1 MLCALIMAGGK
12 GTRFWPLST
21 EKNPKQFLNLV
32 GNESMIQMTVNRL
45 KPIIPM
51 ERIFVVTD
59 QKYEKLVNEHLTEL
73 PSENIIIEPVGMN
86 TAPCIALSAMLIDKK
101 FPNATLAVLPSDHLI
116 ENEALFQTTLQAAD
130 LYVEMNQQAIVTLG
144 MEVTR
149 PEVGYGYIKYENE
162 LNSIYDLSIRKV
174 EKFVEKPD
182 IETAKHYMNEG
193 CYLWNGGMF
202 IWKTQNIIS
211 LTKQHLSSTFWKTQN
226 IISLTKQHLSST
238 YELLTEIANSSS
250 SEFEQKLYELY
261 PQVESISVDYG
272 IMERAEQ
279 ICVIPSSFGW
289 DDIGSWLSLER
300 YRETDEYDNILDGEI
315 KALNSKG
322 NIIVSKTKPMVLCG
336 VEDLILVET
345 DEVVMVMK
353 KDDVGRISE
362 LRTSIA

>member
-21 EKNPKQFLNLV
+21 EENPKQFLNLV
-32 GNESMIQMTVNRL
+32 GEESMIQMTVNRL
-45 KPIIPM
+45 KEIIPM

-59 QKYEKLVNEHLTEL
+59 QKYEKLVNKHLTEL

-116 ENEALFQTTLQAAD
+116 ENEDLFRTTLQAAD

-149 PEVGYGYIKYENE
+149 PEIGYGYIKYENE

-182 IETAKHYMNEG
+182 IETAKRYMDEG

-202 IWKTQNIIS
+202 IWKTQNIIA
-211 LTKQHLSSTFWKTQN
+211 
-226 IISLTKQHLSST
+226 LTKQHLSST
-238 YELLTEIANSSS
+238 YELLAEIANSPT
-250 SEFEQKLYELY
+250 SEFNQKLYELY

-315 KALNSKG
+315 KTLNSKG

-353 KDDVGRISE
+353 KEDVGRISE

>member
-21 EKNPKQFLNLV
+21 EENPKQFLNLV

-45 KPIIPM
+45 KSIIPM

-59 QKYEKLVNEHLTEL
+59 QKYESLVNKHLTEL

-86 TAPCIALSAMLIDKK
+86 TAPCIALSAMLIEKK

-130 LYVEMNQQAIVTLG
+130 LYVEMNPKAIVTLG

-174 EKFVEKPD
+174 DKFVEKPD
-182 IETAKHYMNEG
+182 VETAKRYMDEG

-211 LTKQHLSSTFWKTQN
+211 LTKQHLSST
-226 IISLTKQHLSST
+226 
-238 YELLTEIANSSS
+238 YELLAEIANSSS

-272 IMERAEQ
+272 IMERAEE

-300 YRETDEYDNILDGEI
+300 YRETDEYNNILDGEI

-322 NIIVSKTKPMVLCG
+322 NIIVSRTKPMVLCG

>member
-21 EKNPKQFLNLV
+21 EENPKQFLNLV
-32 GNESMIQMTVNRL
+32 GKESMIQMTVNRL
-45 KPIIPM
+45 KEIIPM

-59 QKYEKLVNEHLTEL
+59 QKYQLLVNEHLVEL
-73 PSENIIIEPVGMN
+73 PAENIIIEPVGMN
-86 TAPCIALSAMLIDKK
+86 TAPCIALSAMLIDKRY
-101 FPNATLAVLPSDHLI
+101 PNSTLAVLPSDHLI
-116 ENEALFQTTLQAAD
+116 ENEELFRTTLQAAD

-174 EKFVEKPD
+174 DKFVEKPD
-182 IETAKHYMNEG
+182 VQTAKNYMDEG

-211 LTKQHLSSTFWKTQN
+211 LTKQY
-226 IISLTKQHLSST
+226 LSST

-272 IMERAEQ
+272 IMEKAEE

-353 KDDVGRISE
+353 KEDVGRIGE

>member
-21 EKNPKQFLNLV
+21 EENLKQFLNLV

-45 KPIIPM
+45 KSIIPM

-86 TAPCIALSAMLIDKK
+86 TAPCIALSAMLIEKK

-116 ENEALFQTTLQAAD
+116 ENESLFQTTLQAAD
-130 LYVEMNQQAIVTLG
+130 LYVEMNPKAIVTLG
-144 MEVTR
+144 MDVTR
-149 PEVGYGYIKYENE
+149 PEVGYGYIKYDNE

-174 EKFVEKPD
+174 DKFVEKPD
-182 IETAKHYMNEG
+182 VETAKRYMDEG

-202 IWKTQNIIS
+202 I
-211 LTKQHLSSTFWKTQN
+211 WKTQN

-250 SEFEQKLYELY
+250 SEFNQKLYDLY

-272 IMERAEQ
+272 IMECAEE

-300 YRETDEYDNILDGEI
+300 YRETDEQNNIMDGEI

-322 NIIVSKTKPMVLCG
+322 NIVVSKTKPMVLCG

-353 KDDVGRISE
+353 KEDVGRISE

>member
-1 MLCALIMAGGK
+1 
-12 GTRFWPLST
+12 
-21 EKNPKQFLNLV
+21 
-32 GNESMIQMTVNRL
+32 
-45 KPIIPM
+45 
-51 ERIFVVTD
+51 
-59 QKYEKLVNEHLTEL
+59 
-73 PSENIIIEPVGMN
+73 
-86 TAPCIALSAMLIDKK
+86 
-101 FPNATLAVLPSDHLI
+101 
-116 ENEALFQTTLQAAD
+116 
-130 LYVEMNQQAIVTLG
+130 

-149 PEVGYGYIKYENE
+149 PEVGYGYIKYENQ

-182 IETAKHYMNEG
+182 VETAKRYMDEG

-211 LTKQHLSSTFWKTQN
+211 LTKQHLSST
-226 IISLTKQHLSST
+226 
-238 YELLTEIANSSS
+238 YELLAEIANSSS
-250 SEFEQKLYELY
+250 SEFNQKLYELY
-261 PQVESISVDYG
+261 PQVDSISVDYG

-300 YRETDEYDNILDGEI
+300 YRETDEHDNILDGEI
-315 KALNSKG
+315 KTLNSKR

>member
-21 EKNPKQFLNLV
+21 EENPKQFLNLV
-32 GNESMIQMTVNRL
+32 GEESMIQMTVNRL
-45 KPIIPM
+45 KSIIPM

-86 TAPCIALSAMLIDKK
+86 TAPCIALSAMLIEKK

-116 ENEALFQTTLQAAD
+116 ENEDLFRTTLQAAD

-144 MEVTR
+144 MEATR
-149 PEVGYGYIKYENE
+149 PEIGYGYIKYENE

-174 EKFVEKPD
+174 DKFVEKPD
-182 IETAKHYMNEG
+182 VETAKRYMDEG

-211 LTKQHLSSTFWKTQN
+211 LTKQHLSST
-226 IISLTKQHLSST
+226 
-238 YELLTEIANSSS
+238 YELLAEIANSSS
-250 SEFEQKLYELY
+250 SEFNQKLYELY

-300 YRETDEYDNILDGEI
+300 YRETDEHDNILDGEI

-353 KDDVGRISE
+353 KEDVGRISE

>member
-21 EKNPKQFLNLV
+21 EENPKQFLNLV

-45 KPIIPM
+45 KSIIPM
-51 ERIFVVTD
+51 DRIFVVTD

-86 TAPCIALSAMLIDKK
+86 TAPCIALSAMLIEKK

-174 EKFVEKPD
+174 DKFVEKPD
-182 IETAKHYMNEG
+182 VETAKRYMDEG

-211 LTKQHLSSTFWKTQN
+211 LTKQHLSK
-226 IISLTKQHLSST
+226 T
-238 YELLTEIANSSS
+238 YELLAEIANSSS
-250 SEFEQKLYELY
+250 SEFNQKLYDLY

-272 IMERAEQ
+272 IMECAEE

-300 YRETDEYDNILDGEI
+300 YRETDEHDNILDGEI
-315 KALNSKG
+315 KTLNSKG

-353 KDDVGRISE
+353 KEDVGRISE
-362 LRTSIA
+362 LRTSII

>member
-21 EKNPKQFLNLV
+21 EENPKQFLNLV
-32 GNESMIQMTVNRL
+32 GNQSMIQMTVERL
-45 KPIIPM
+45 KPIIPI

-59 QKYEKLVNEHLTEL
+59 QKYEGLVNEHLMEL

-86 TAPCIALSAMLIDKK
+86 TAPCIALSAMLIEKK

-116 ENEALFQTTLQAAD
+116 ENEELFRTTLQAAD

-149 PEVGYGYIKYENE
+149 PEVGYGYIKYEAE
-162 LNSIYDLSIRKV
+162 LNSIYNLSIRKV

-182 IETAKHYMNEG
+182 VKTAQIYMDER

-202 IWKTQNIIS
+202 IWKTSNIIS
-211 LTKQHLSSTFWKTQN
+211 LTKQHLTSS
-226 IISLTKQHLSST
+226 
-238 YELLTEIANSSS
+238 YELLNEIVNSSKD
-250 SEFEQKLYELY
+250 EFQDKLYALY

-279 ICVIPSSFGW
+279 ICVIPSEFGW

-300 YRETDEYDNILDGEI
+300 YRETDEDNNIIDGEI
-315 KALNSKG
+315 KVLNSKD

-336 VEDLILVET
+336 VKDLILVET
-345 DEVVMVMK
+345 DNVIMVIN
-353 KDDVGRISE
+353 KDDIGRVNE
-362 LRTSIA
+362 LRQLA

>member
-21 EKNPKQFLNLV
+21 EENPKQFLNLV

-45 KPIIPM
+45 KSIIPM

-86 TAPCIALSAMLIDKK
+86 TAPCIALSAMLIEKK

-116 ENEALFQTTLQAAD
+116 ENEDLFQTTLQAAD
-130 LYVEMNQQAIVTLG
+130 LYVEMNPKAIVTLG

-174 EKFVEKPD
+174 DKFVEKPD
-182 IETAKHYMNEG
+182 VETAKRYMDEG

-202 IWKTQNIIS
+202 IWKI
-211 LTKQHLSSTFWKTQN
+211 QN

-238 YELLTEIANSSS
+238 YELLAKIANSSS
-250 SEFEQKLYELY
+250 SEFNQKLYELY
-261 PQVESISVDYG
+261 PKVESISVDYG

-353 KDDVGRISE
+353 KEDVGRISE

>member
-21 EKNPKQFLNLV
+21 EDNPKQFLNLV

-45 KPIIPM
+45 KSIIPM

-86 TAPCIALSAMLIDKK
+86 TAPCIALSAMLIEKK

-182 IETAKHYMNEG
+182 VETAKQYMDEG

-211 LTKQHLSSTFWKTQN
+211 LTKQHLSST
-226 IISLTKQHLSST
+226 
-238 YELLTEIANSSS
+238 YELLGEIANSSS

-261 PQVESISVDYG
+261 PKVESISVDYG
-272 IMERAEQ
+272 IMERAEE

-300 YRETDEYDNILDGEI
+300 YRETDEQNNIMDGEI

-322 NIIVSKTKPMVLCG
+322 NIVVSKTKPMVLCG

-353 KDDVGRISE
+353 KEDVGRISE

>member
-21 EKNPKQFLNLV
+21 EENPKQFLNLV

-45 KPIIPM
+45 KSIIPM

-59 QKYEKLVNEHLTEL
+59 QKYESLVNKHLTEL

-86 TAPCIALSAMLIDKK
+86 TAPCIALSAMLIEKK

-130 LYVEMNQQAIVTLG
+130 LYVEMNPKAIVTLG

-174 EKFVEKPD
+174 DKFVEKPD
-182 IETAKHYMNEG
+182 VETAKRYMDEG

-211 LTKQHLSSTFWKTQN
+211 LTKQHLSST
-226 IISLTKQHLSST
+226 
-238 YELLTEIANSSS
+238 YELLAEIANSAS
-250 SEFEQKLYELY
+250 SEFNQKLYELY
-261 PQVESISVDYG
+261 PEVESISVDYG

-279 ICVIPSSFGW
+279 ISVIPSSFGW

-300 YRETDEYDNILDGEI
+300 YRETDEQNNIMDGEI

-322 NIIVSKTKPMVLCG
+322 NIVVSKTKPMVLCG

>member
-21 EKNPKQFLNLV
+21 EENPKQFLNLV

-45 KPIIPM
+45 KEIIPM
-51 ERIFVVTD
+51 ERIFVITD
-59 QKYEKLVNEHLTEL
+59 RKYEQLVNEHLVEL

-101 FPNATLAVLPSDHLI
+101 FPNSTLAVLPSDHLI
-116 ENEALFQTTLQAAD
+116 ENEELFRTTLQAAD

-149 PEVGYGYIKYENE
+149 PEVGYGYIKYEDE
-162 LNSIYDLSIRKV
+162 LNSLYDLSIRKV
-174 EKFVEKPD
+174 DKFVEKPD
-182 IETAKHYMNEG
+182 VKTAKHYMDEG

-202 IWKTQNIIS
+202 IWKTTNIIE
-211 LTKQHLSSTFWKTQN
+211 LTKQHLT
-226 IISLTKQHLSST
+226 ST
-238 YELLTEIANSSS
+238 YELLNEIAT
-250 SEFEQKLYELY
+250 SETEQFEQKLYELY

-272 IMERAEQ
+272 IMEKAEE

-300 YRETDEYDNILDGEI
+300 YRETDDHNNILDGDI
-315 KALNSKG
+315 KALSSKG

-353 KDDVGRISE
+353 KEEVGRISE

>member
-32 GNESMIQMTVNRL
+32 GEESMIQMTVNRL

-86 TAPCIALSAMLIDKK
+86 TAPCIALSAMLIEKK

-130 LYVEMNQQAIVTLG
+130 LYVEMNPKAIVTLG

-174 EKFVEKPD
+174 DKFVEKPD
-182 IETAKHYMNEG
+182 VETAKRYMDEG

-211 LTKQHLSSTFWKTQN
+211 LTKQHLSST
-226 IISLTKQHLSST
+226 
-238 YELLTEIANSSS
+238 YELLAQIANSSS
-250 SEFEQKLYELY
+250 SDFEQKLYELY

-300 YRETDEYDNILDGEI
+300 YRETDEQNNIIDGEI

-322 NIIVSKTKPMVLCG
+322 NIVVSKTKPMVLCG

-353 KDDVGRISE
+353 KEDVGRISE

>member
-21 EKNPKQFLNLV
+21 EENPKQFLNLV

-86 TAPCIALSAMLIDKK
+86 TAPCIALSAMLIEKK

-174 EKFVEKPD
+174 DKFVEKPD
-182 IETAKHYMNEG
+182 VETAKRYMDEG
-193 CYLWNGGMF
+193 GYLWNGGMF

-211 LTKQHLSSTFWKTQN
+211 LTKQHLST
-226 IISLTKQHLSST
+226 T
-238 YELLTEIANSSS
+238 YELLVEIANSSS

-353 KDDVGRISE
+353 KEDVGRISE

>member
-1 MLCALIMAGGK
+1 MAGGK

-21 EKNPKQFLNLV
+21 EENPKQFLNLV

-45 KPIIPM
+45 KSIIPM
-51 ERIFVVTD
+51 DRIFVVTD

-86 TAPCIALSAMLIDKK
+86 TAPCIALSAMLIEKK

-116 ENEALFQTTLQAAD
+116 ENEDLFRTTLQAAD

-144 MEVTR
+144 MEATR
-149 PEVGYGYIKYENE
+149 PEIGYGYIKYENE

-174 EKFVEKPD
+174 DKFVEKPD
-182 IETAKHYMNEG
+182 VETAKRYMDEG

-211 LTKQHLSSTFWKTQN
+211 LTKQHLSST
-226 IISLTKQHLSST
+226 
-238 YELLTEIANSSS
+238 YELLAEIANSSS
-250 SEFEQKLYELY
+250 SEFNQKLYELY

-300 YRETDEYDNILDGEI
+300 YRETDEHDNILDGEI
-315 KALNSKG
+315 KTLNSKG

-353 KDDVGRISE
+353 KEDVGRISE

>member
-21 EKNPKQFLNLV
+21 EENPKQFLNLV

-45 KPIIPM
+45 KSIIPM

-73 PSENIIIEPVGMN
+73 PSENIIIEPMGMN
-86 TAPCIALSAMLIDKK
+86 TAPCIALSAMLIEKK

-130 LYVEMNQQAIVTLG
+130 LYVEMNPQAIVTLG

-149 PEVGYGYIKYENE
+149 PEVGYGYIKYQDE
-162 LNSIYDLSIRKV
+162 LNSLYDLSIRQV
-174 EKFVEKPD
+174 DKFVEKPD
-182 IETAKHYMNEG
+182 IETAKRYMDEG

-211 LTKQHLSSTFWKTQN
+211 LTKQHLSSTYK
-226 IISLTKQHLSST
+226 
-238 YELLTEIANSSS
+238 LLAEIANSSS
-250 SEFEQKLYELY
+250 AEFNQKLYELY

-300 YRETDEYDNILDGEI
+300 YRETDEHDNILDGEI

-353 KDDVGRISE
+353 KEDVGRISE

>member
-21 EKNPKQFLNLV
+21 EENPKQFLNLV

-45 KPIIPM
+45 KSIIPM

-86 TAPCIALSAMLIDKK
+86 TAPCIALSAMLIEKK

-174 EKFVEKPD
+174 DKFVEKPD
-182 IETAKHYMNEG
+182 VETAKRYMDEG

-211 LTKQHLSSTFWKTQN
+211 LTKQHLSST
-226 IISLTKQHLSST
+226 
-238 YELLTEIANSSS
+238 YELLAEIANTST
-250 SEFEQKLYELY
+250 ELFEQKLFELY